1 MSVQPQDLISHL
13 LHTARSIER
22 MCDNEARQTGLTG
35 SQARLLCFLSI
46 VTLGQDIYQ
55 KDIEEAF
62 GIRPSSATGLLQALD
77 RSIRS
82 GHQRIEEYESLPAQV
97 VSSSRASENIF
108 EILVKTDAARHQH
121 TVSLFHSVICRETV
135 SKFAPTRMIFLPEC

>member
-1 MSVQPQDLISHL
+1 MSVQPQDLISHI

-62 GIRPSSATGLLQALD
+62 GIRPSSATGLLQALEQQGF
-77 RSIRS
+77 IR
-82 GHQRIEEYESLPAQV
+82 REP
-97 VSSSRASENIF
+97 
-108 EILVKTDAARHQH
+108 
-121 TVSLFHSVICRETV
+121 VSLDGRQKKIVFTEKAQEIQSRVVANHKKALERLQGPLSDREV
-135 SKFAPTRMIFLPEC
+135 ANFMKLCSGFAERAAGI